1 MESEALGL
9 VADVGRVSVR
19 FGLTG
24 GGQGVAPRNIR
35 SFNASEHPTFTN
47 ALVAYLAEMRLQD
60 MRLPSALAIAGAVH
74 GDVINLTGSRW
85 YISLSGVEAVL
96 RHRPIALNECA
107 AKALALTALPGSA
120 INPLPGPS
128 ANPVAP
134 GGNYLVVSP
143 GTGLGVSALISES
156 GRFVPVA
163 SEAGHM
169 AFAPRTPDEAAFA
182 AFIAAKGQAVSA
194 ESLLSAGGLIAAY
207 AALGEGKTIARAED
221 VTRRNAGD
229 ETATRAASL
238 FVEYLASYAG
248 DLVLAFAAWQGVYL
262 TGGIARALQTQ
273 LSGPAFRQRL
283 EGKSAFR
290 RQLATV
296 PISVIAS
303 SDLELIGAAVA
314 LDRS

>member
-1 MESEALGL
+1 MEEGALGL
-9 VADVGRVSVR
+9 VADIGRVSVR

-24 GGQGVAPRNIR
+24 GGHGVAPRHIR
-35 SFNASEHPTFTN
+35 SFNANEHPTFTS
-47 ALVAYLAEMRLQD
+47 ALVAYLTEMRLQD
-60 MRLPSALAIAGAVH
+60 KRLPSALAIAGAVH
-74 GDVINLTGSRW
+74 GDIINLTGSRW
-85 YISLSGVEAVL
+85 YISMSGVEAVL

-120 INPLPGPS
+120 INPLPGP
-128 ANPVAP
+128 AAKPVVP

-143 GTGLGVSALISES
+143 GTGLGVAALISES

-169 AFAPRTPDEAAFA
+169 AFVPRTPDEAIFA
-182 AFIAAKGQAVSA
+182 AATAAKGQAVTA

-207 AALGEGKTIARAED
+207 AAFGEGKTVAKAED

-229 ETATRAASL
+229 EAAARTVCL

-248 DLVLAFAAWQGVYL
+248 DLVLAFATWQGVYL

-273 LSGPAFRQRL
+273 LSGPGVRQRL
-283 EGKSAFR
+283 EGRGAFR
-290 RQLATV
+290 RQLSTV

-303 SDLELIGAAVA
+303 GDLELLGAAVA
-314 LDRS
+314 LDRT